1 MKDGR
6 IVTKASPDEIRKG
19 SGTVYTTIGAT
30 SLYHDPMGDNTVEE
44 YMLIATPEPEQATYT
59 VVSVEADRLVMTV
72 KQLDGLVVDSF
83 VIQG

>member
-1 MKDGR
+1 
-6 IVTKASPDEIRKG
+6 
-19 SGTVYTTIGAT
+19 
-30 SLYHDPMGDNTVEE
+30 
-44 YMLIATPEPEQATYT
+44 MLIATPEPEQATYT